1 MKGRS
6 RGKGAQQTVR
16 RGPPRILGTAGREPH
31 GVTGTT
37 GATTPR
43 DSPAMVRAGPRKLGP
58 AQPRETHSRWCGRG
72 SWGDPGRGRVR
83 ICCKGAPGRD
93 RHREKARNIEPFSP
107 EPMAQGPGSARWC
120 GKDGCGVGVV
130 RTGAAHLALPRTF
143 PRHHADPGQPR
154 GLPGEKGSLTILL
167 ARSSAIEAFATDL
180 DNRRRQ
186 GPSPG
191 TAAAWTAAVRALEYA
206 AIVADKSPQAIRM
219 LKLAFKAGR
228 RRPGGPAG
236 LRGRGHASGPHDRR
250 GRRGA
255 QRLPPAPRPRLVA
268 VPLLLLSAAG
278 SVRRGAAALRT
289 RAGPAGHGEPPGV
302 SGRLPGKLGC

>member
-1 MKGRS
+1 MVL
-6 RGKGAQQTVR
+6 RGSSEPLGGSPTASPVPPVPPR
-16 RGPPRILGTAGREPH
+16 RGIHP
-31 GVTGTT
+31 
-37 GATTPR
+37 
-43 DSPAMVRAGPRKLGP
+43 
-58 AQPRETHSRWCGRG
+58 RWCGRG
-72 SWGDPGRGRVR
+72 LGNWGPLSPAKLTRDGAG
-83 ICCKGAPGRD
+83 GAPGAVRGGGVSESVAKTP
-93 RHREKARNIEPFSP
+93 RAGIGVEK
-107 EPMAQGPGSARWC
+107 
-120 GKDGCGVGVV
+120 K
-130 RTGAAHLALPRTF
+130 
-143 PRHHADPGQPR
+143 R
-154 GLPGEKGSLTILL
+154 GISTILL
-167 ARSSAIEAFATDL
+167 ARSSAIGAFATDL

-219 LKLAFKAGR
+219 LKLAFKPGR